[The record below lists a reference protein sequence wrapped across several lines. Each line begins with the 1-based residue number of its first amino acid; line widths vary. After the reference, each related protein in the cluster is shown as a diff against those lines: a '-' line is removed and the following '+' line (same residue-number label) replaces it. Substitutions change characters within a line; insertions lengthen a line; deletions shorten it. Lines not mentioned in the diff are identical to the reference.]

1 MSVIGKHV
9 SEGVRV
15 LPNDFYR
22 VRPQVLRVVLQTL
35 ERALATTVSVVGDAR
50 IHEPRFTRQ
59 LLLDFERARDDT
71 PRTPRYDI
79 THLPELPI
87 SDPSGTVATL
97 RRLDFRLVFVRQVG
111 RTGDYLC
118 LEFKYL
124 DANDRRTD
132 YDYVNDGV
140 DRIVIGD
147 YAKGHPWAIM
157 VGLERSGPVNISIQ
171 RVNLRLVRKYGTHH
185 GLAVSSSIRL
195 PYVYESDHFQGDERH
210 QISIVHAFHLIVP
223 IG

>member
-1 MSVIGKHV
+1 MSVIGNHV
-9 SEGVRV
+9 AEGIRV

-35 ERALATTVSVVGDAR
+35 ERALATTVSIVGDAR

-59 LLLDFERARDDT
+59 LLLDFERARDGT
-71 PRTPRYDI
+71 PGTPRYDI
-79 THLPELPI
+79 THQPELPI
-87 SDPSGTVATL
+87 SGESGSVATL
-97 RRLDFRLVFVRQVG
+97 RRLDFRLKFLRQVG

-124 DANDRRTD
+124 DANERRTD

-140 DRIVIGD
+140 NRIVVGD

-157 VGLERSGPVNISIQ
+157 VGLERRGPLDISIQ
-171 RVNLRLVRKYGTHH
+171 HVDLRLIHKYGADH
-185 GLAVSSSIRL
+185 GLTISSSIRL
-195 PYVYESDHFQGDERH
+195 PNVYESGHCQGDERH
-210 QISIVHAFHLIVP
+210 RIAIVHAFHLIVP
-223 IG
+223 TG